1 MRFGKEVLGVSAGLA
16 LCVVLGGCG
25 GLSRTQLAAPLDAR
39 GVSAQVRAAG
49 PAAPELRLT
58 GEKQPAPEIP
68 VVPLPL
74 PPFEQRRPAAPPMP
88 PATDPT
94 PPPMNPMQP
103 PVNPMPPVGVNG
115 LDNVRRL
122 HARAAERVATMD
134 SYIVRLTRRE
144 VVNGEQK
151 PEEIMLFKFRAVP
164 WSVYFK
170 WLGEQGRGREVL
182 YVKGQYDDKLQM
194 RLAAG
199 DMPLAPAGKRMAL
212 SPDNALVRS
221 SSRHPITEAGLCASV
236 DRIGRLLAGID
247 RHDPR
252 AGSFTDLGQITR
264 PEFAKP
270 VAAVEHHIPPG
281 VEPELPRGGRRLYGF
296 DPDSGLPT
304 LIVTRDHTG
313 REVEYYFHDRL
324 QFPVHLDDSDF
335 NPDRLWCTPGRRSQ

>member
-1 MRFGKEVLGVSAGLA
+1 MRFGKEVLGVGAGLA

-25 GLSRTQLAAPLDAR
+25 GLSRSQLAAPLDAR
-39 GVSAQVRAAG
+39 GVSAQVRATAPG
-49 PAAPELRLT
+49 PPELRLT
-58 GEKQPAPEIP
+58 GAAQPAPEIP

-74 PPFEQRRPAAPPMP
+74 PPYEQRRPAGPPMP

-94 PPPMNPMQP
+94 PPPANPIQP
-103 PVNPMPPVGVNG
+103 PVNPMMPPAANG
-115 LDNVRRL
+115 LENIRRL
-122 HARAAERVATMD
+122 QARAAERVGTMD

-151 PEEIMLFKFRAVP
+151 PEEIMLFKFRNSP

-170 WLGEQGRGREVL
+170 WLGEQGHGREVV
-182 YVKGQYDDKLQM
+182 YVKGQYEDKLHT

-212 SPDNALVRS
+212 SPDNVLVRS
-221 SSRHPITEAGLCASV
+221 ASRHPITEAGLAASV
-236 DRIGRLLAGID
+236 DRLGRLLAGID

-252 AGSFTDLGQITR
+252 AGSFTDLGQINR
-264 PEFAKP
+264 AEFGRP
-270 VAAVEHHIPPG
+270 VAAIEHQIPPG

-335 NPDRLWCTPGRRSQ
+335 NPDLLWANPPRRGQ